1 MEPGLLSIAML
12 RSRRYRRQQ
21 FGSTEQ
27 KPRVAVR
34 LFIGALVLLIL
45 WYLGNRVFSLFDDS
59 VGRGSS
65 AVLSMEAP
73 VDATQVSLQGGDWQ
87 RGEQSLKLYPG
98 DAVATRA
105 AGHALLT
112 FFDGTRVRLDQAA
125 EARLEKIQR
134 GNGQASEF
142 AITLKSGRIALAT
155 PNLAV
160 FTGAITRRI
169 ETSSYVA
176 DIPGDASAML
186 SADVVTV
193 LKSSG
198 LGVSIQLKN
207 VRAGN
212 SSQMYVGE
220 GQTFALSDDAK
231 RQISGG
237 ADPYSFRDPITPD
250 TLKDEF
256 LTKSY
261 AQLSALVLA
270 SPSSTAGGS
279 GALAV
284 AADGQDLVVT
294 APANRIKVNGSAVTV
309 SGNVSQRIRNVL
321 VNGYDAPLKTDR
333 SFSLELALNANEE
346 TTLVQVKAQDPQG
359 ITLAEENR
367 TVIRELKPF
376 DPVRMKSPVASG
388 GTLTTAQEEI
398 EITGEAPNG
407 TAGIIVNDYK
417 LQLFKSGAKTWS
429 YLASTRIGNLQLGKN
444 VFVMYAIDENGRKST
459 PTTITIVVDPAAGA
473 PSSSGT
479 AASTASQPPLKQNPP
494 LLPGTLTVTGPV
506 AGTAAEVSESEV
518 LLEGTTSPD
527 TASISVNGYTLS
539 LYVAGKTTWNYIAST
554 EYTTLKEGKNV
565 YRVVSRNKD
574 GEILDV
580 LEYTMT
586 YKK

>member
-1 MEPGLLSIAML
+1 
-12 RSRRYRRQQ
+12 
-21 FGSTEQ
+21 
-27 KPRVAVR
+27 
-34 LFIGALVLLIL
+34 
-45 WYLGNRVFSLFDDS
+45 
-59 VGRGSS
+59 
-65 AVLSMEAP
+65 
-73 VDATQVSLQGGDWQ
+73 
-87 RGEQSLKLYPG
+87 
-98 DAVATRA
+98 
-105 AGHALLT
+105 
-112 FFDGTRVRLDQAA
+112 
-125 EARLEKIQR
+125 
-134 GNGQASEF
+134 
-142 AITLKSGRIALAT
+142 
-155 PNLAV
+155 LAV
-160 FTGAITRRI
+160 FTGAIARRI
-169 ETSSYVA
+169 ETSSYIA

-193 LKSSG
+193 LKSAG

-231 RQISGG
+231 RQIAGG

-279 GALAV
+279 GAVAV

-294 APANRIKVNGSAVTV
+294 APANRTKVNGNAVTV

-346 TTLVQVKAQDPQG
+346 TTLVQIKAQDPQG

-376 DPVRMKSPVASG
+376 DPVRMKSPVSSG

-407 TAGIIVNDYK
+407 AAGILVNDYK
-417 LQLFKSGAKTWS
+417 LQLFKPGAKTWS

-459 PTTITIVVDPAAGA
+459 PTTITIIVDPTAGTT
-473 PSSSGT
+473 SSSGT
-479 AASTASQPPLKQNPP
+479 AASAASQPPLKQNSP
-494 LLPGTLTVTGPV
+494 LLPGTLKVTGPV

-586 YKK
+586 YTK

>member
-1 MEPGLLSIAML
+1 ML

-21 FGSTEQ
+21 FGSSEQ
-27 KPRVAVR
+27 RPRGALR
-34 LFIGALVLLIL
+34 LIIGALVLLIL

-65 AVLSMEAP
+65 AILSMENP

-87 RGEQSLKLYPG
+87 RGEQSLKLYTG

-105 AGHALLT
+105 TGHAVLT
-112 FFDGTRVRLDQAA
+112 FFDGSRMRLDQST
-125 EARLEKIQR
+125 ELRINKILR
-134 GNGQASEF
+134 GNGKQSEF
-142 AITLKSGRIALAT
+142 SVEVRSGRLSLAT
-155 PNLAV
+155 PNLAI
-160 FTGAITRRI
+160 FTGAILRRV
-169 ETSSYVA
+169 ETASYIA
-176 DIPGDASAML
+176 DIPSDVSALL

-193 LKSSG
+193 LRSSG
-198 LGVSIQLKN
+198 LGLNIQLKN

-212 SSQMYVGE
+212 ASQIYVGE
-220 GQTFALSDDAK
+220 GQTLALSEDSR
-231 RQISGG
+231 RQIAGG
-237 ADPYSFRDPITPD
+237 ADPYTFRDPLTAD

-261 AQLSALVLA
+261 AQLSTLVLTL
-270 SPSSTAGGS
+270 PSATSGGS
-279 GALAV
+279 GAIATPT
-284 AADGQDLVVT
+284 DGQDLVLSAPGNRAKVT
-294 APANRIKVNGSAVTV
+294 GNAVTV

-321 VNGYDAPLKTDR
+321 VNGYDAPIKPNR
-333 SFSLELALNANEE
+333 SFSLELALSPTEE

-376 DPVRMKSPVASG
+376 EPVRMKSPVASG
-388 GTLTTAQEEI
+388 ATLTTAQQEI

-407 TAGIIVNDYK
+407 TAGIVVNDYK
-417 LQLFKSGAKTWS
+417 LQLFKPGARTWS

-444 VFVMYAIDENGRKST
+444 VFTIYALDENGRRST
-459 PTTITIVVDPAAGA
+459 PTTITIIVDPTAGA
-473 PSSSGT
+473 ASSAGGT
-479 AASTASQPPLKQNPP
+479 ASATSQPPLKQNPP
-494 LLPGTLTVTGPV
+494 LLPGTLKVTGPV
-506 AGTAAEVSESEV
+506 AGTAAEITESEV

-554 EYTTLKEGKNV
+554 ELTTLKEGKNV
-565 YRVVSRNKD
+565 YRVVSRNAD

-586 YKK
+586 YAK